1 MDTTQVWPWLVD
13 TFGGFAAVVGG
24 VALLVKYLLPKY
36 EQSRQ
41 ELIDAYKAQ
50 LEEDD
55 QSRQELID
63 AYKAQLE
70 EAKKAIQEANEE
82 RKQVTDKYLNAMSTF
97 VTHTNE
103 ILSQLVKEVRELKE
117 TRPSRCGE
125 IGSDS
130 KPAEE

>member
-13 TFGGFAAVVGG
+13 TFGGLAVVIGAVG
-24 VALLVKYLLPKY
+24 LLVKYLLPKY
-36 EQSRQ
+36 EASQR
-41 ELIDAYKAQ
+41 ELV
-50 LEEDD
+50 
-55 QSRQELID
+55 D